1 MTLMVTV
8 PIMAMT
14 GTYKPDL
21 PGAHTIESRD
31 EGALCITI
39 MPYEDEE
46 TAKRGLA
53 VAVGEVDCGIFTGE
67 EDDNT
72 FETALE
78 LLREKIE
85 EDPERMIMIRADRMV
100 KHGIVIDLLR
110 TSKLFGA
117 ERIAVACMQKG
128 V

>member
-14 GTYKPDL
+14 GKYKVDL
-21 PGAHTIESRD
+21 PGAHTMESRD
-31 EGALCITI
+31 EGALIITVL
-39 MPYEDEE
+39 PYEDEE
-46 TAKRGLA
+46 TGKRGLA
-53 VAVGEVDCGIFTGE
+53 VAVAETDCGVFTGE

-72 FETALE
+72 FEKALN
-78 LLREKIE
+78 LLKEKIE
-85 EDPERMIMIRADRMV
+85 EDPERMVMIRADKMV

-117 ERIAVACMQKG
+117 QTIAVACMQKG